1 MGSSG
6 QGKGVGSQFPLIW
19 EATGFMESE
28 VWRLGSSGVRRSG
41 VSEAP
46 FGSLFFYGILGS
58 ACLFGFLQS
67 FDFLWLGGFSVVFGF
82 YGSLVSYVVSCLML
96 ACFLMLSLVCCGSL
110 GSYGTLVSY
119 GCLVSYCSSVS
130 CGRFLVVI

>member
-28 VWRLGSSGVRRSG
+28 VRRLGSSGVRRSG

-46 FGSLFFYGILGS
+46 FGSLFFMV
-58 ACLFGFLQS
+58 FL
-67 FDFLWLGGFSVVFGF
+67 VPH
-82 YGSLVSYVVSCLML
+82 
-96 ACFLMLSLVCCGSL
+96 A
-110 GSYGTLVSY
+110 
-119 GCLVSYCSSVS
+119 CLVSYSRLIFCGCAVYQCS
-130 CGRFLVVI
+130 LVFMVV